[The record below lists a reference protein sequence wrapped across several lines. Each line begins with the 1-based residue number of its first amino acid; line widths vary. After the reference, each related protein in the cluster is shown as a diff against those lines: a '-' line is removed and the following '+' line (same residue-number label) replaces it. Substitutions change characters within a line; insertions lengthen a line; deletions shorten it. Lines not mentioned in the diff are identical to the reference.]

1 VCAELFSWLI
11 LIWSLR
17 PKVVVM
23 LVVTL
28 VPVILAVAALF
39 PVVTVGLVFG
49 VMVALL
55 PGVVD
60 T

>member
-1 VCAELFSWLI
+1 
-11 LIWSLR
+11 
-17 PKVVVM
+17 M

-28 VPVILAVAALF
+28 IPVILAVAALF
-39 PVVTVGLVFG
+39 PVVAVGLVVG

>member
-1 VCAELFSWLI
+1 
-11 LIWSLR
+11 
-17 PKVVVM
+17 M

-39 PVVTVGLVFG
+39 PVVAVGLVVG

>member
-1 VCAELFSWLI
+1 
-11 LIWSLR
+11 
-17 PKVVVM
+17 M

-39 PVVTVGLVFG
+39 PVVAVGLVAG
-49 VMVALL
+49 VMVALH

>member
-1 VCAELFSWLI
+1 
-11 LIWSLR
+11 
-17 PKVVVM
+17 M

-39 PVVTVGLVFG
+39 PIVAVGLVVG

>member
-1 VCAELFSWLI
+1 MLI
-11 LIWSLR
+11 
-17 PKVVVM
+17 
-23 LVVTL
+23 VTL

-39 PVVTVGLVFG
+39 PVVAVGLVVG